1 MGKHDVRKYITYR
14 NAAIGGPS
22 HGRRQQKQG
31 ILLNSAKFEC
41 VVFEI
46 RERADSHKNRHISV
60 YENTLTYHVNVR
72 IIQRDCHRCLM

>member
-46 RERADSHKNRHISV
+46 RERAGV
-60 YENTLTYHVNVR
+60 
-72 IIQRDCHRCLM
+72 HRQS